1 MRVAPNTTRG
11 VLPDPSPTM
20 LALLDR
26 IKAGAVLVTAEKLFR
41 SNTRLVCELDGETI
55 KAGAVKGL
63 IKRRLLRVAS
73 RTARTKT
80 WAAEGVASD

>member
-1 MRVAPNTTRG
+1 MSAVARPTARG
-11 VLPDPSPTM
+11 VLPDPSPAM
-20 LALLDR
+20 LDLLAR
-26 IKAGAVLVTAEKLFR
+26 VRAGAVLVTAEKLCR

-63 IKRRLLRVAS
+63 IKRRLLRVVS

-80 WAAEGVASD
+80 WAAEGV